1 MTTMTNTD
9 ELTLKV
15 AQLQDALDRVET
27 KVDYN
32 NRVMGAYASKKGL
45 ETGDDEEQG
54 DENKERGNWSGKLD
68 FLLSCLGYAVGL
80 GNVWRF
86 PFLAYENG
94 GGAFF
99 IPYCIML
106 GLVGIPI
113 FFMELSLGQFSSCGP
128 TKCWGFAP
136 IFQGIGYGMMIVSS
150 LVAIY
155 YNMIIAWAFY
165 YLFAS
170 FTDELPWK
178 DCSGGFA
185 NEMCRMGKEN
195 ETDWGNKT
203 AGEDPCKQFST
214 NLNFTKKTDGS
225 CVNAMDK
232 AVHIWDSDLA
242 KKAGIKYMLPSD
254 QYFNYEVLGKTPDKG
269 LENFG
274 EMHWELVLCLLLAWI
289 FVALTLS
296 KGIKSSGKVVYVTA
310 TFPYLVLVILLIRG
324 VTLDGYYDGVSYY
337 ITPTL
342 DRLSD
347 AKVWKD
353 AAVQIFFS
361 LSASWGGLI
370 ALSSYNRFHNDCFRD
385 SLIVSFGNCLTS
397 LFAGFVIFSFLGFL
411 ANETEQEIKDVASGG
426 TGLAFVV
433 YPAAVS
439 EMPISPLWAILF
451 FLMLVTLGVD
461 SEFVLVETVVT
472 SLMDMFPSSRRY
484 KTFVVFASCF
494 VFFILG
500 LPLCCDGGQDLLDL
514 VDTYAGGWNVLVISL
529 CECIAVAWVY
539 GVRRFLMD
547 IETMVGHKV
556 CGFMP
561 WVVWKWWWAACWC
574 VLTPIGV
581 TFILIFSWVDYTRIE
596 YLPRWAD
603 AVGWII
609 TLTVIVAIFG
619 TMIVLLVRT
628 PGSFSERLQV
638 LTTPTR
644 GWGPALPKHRQL
656 VTGYV
661 SNYDVDPANLSPDT
675 MNHNT
680 PQVKYY
686 VNPAMDMYEK

>member
-1 MTTMTNTD
+1 MTTMTSTD
-9 ELTLKV
+9 ELTMKV
-15 AQLQDALDRVET
+15 GQLQEALDRVEH
-27 KVDYN
+27 KVDYHN
-32 NRVMGAYASKKGL
+32 TVMTAYATKKNL
-45 ETGDDEEQG
+45 VTVEGDGEEG
-54 DENKERGNWSGKLD
+54 DENKDRGNWSSQFD

-106 GLVGIPI
+106 GIVGIPI
-113 FFMELSLGQFSSCGP
+113 FFMELSIGQFSSCGP
-128 TKCWGFAP
+128 TRCWGFAP

-150 LVAIY
+150 LVAVY

-170 FTDELPWK
+170 FTDELPWS
-178 DCSGGFA
+178 DCTGSWADGL
-185 NEMCRMGKEN
+185 CRFGKEN
-195 ETDWGNKT
+195 NTDWINNCT
-203 AGEDPCKQFST
+203 QVST
-214 NLNFTKKTDGS
+214 GIEFTYKLDGS
-225 CVNAMDK
+225 CRNNLSEP
-232 AVHIWDSDLA
+232 VHLWSEDIAGENDL
-242 KKAGIKYMLPSD
+242 KYRLPSD
-254 QYFNYEVLGKTPDKG
+254 QYFNYEVLGKTEGKG
-269 LENFG
+269 LEDMG
-274 EMHWELVLCLLLAWI
+274 EMHWQLVLCLLLAWV

-296 KGIKSSGKVVYVTA
+296 KGVKSSGKVVYVTA
-310 TFPYLVLVILLIRG
+310 TFPYLVLIILLVRG
-324 VTLDGYYDGVSYY
+324 VTLDGYYDGISFY
-337 ITPTL
+337 ITPTV

-370 ALSSYNRFHNDCFRD
+370 ALSSYNKFHNDVFRD

-411 ANETEQEIKDVASGG
+411 AHETDQEIDQVASGG

-433 YPAAVS
+433 YPAAVT

-472 SLMDMFPSSRRY
+472 SIMDMFPRSRRY
-484 KTFVVFASCF
+484 KTFVVFATCM

-529 CECIAVAWVY
+529 CECIGIGWVY

-547 IETMVGHKV
+547 IETMVGTKV

-561 WVVWKWWWAACWC
+561 WVVWKWWWAVCWC

-596 YLPRWAD
+596 RLPHWAD
-603 AVGWII
+603 AIGWII
-609 TLTVIVAIFG
+609 TMTVIVAIFG
-619 TMIVLLVRT
+619 TMIVLLVIT
-628 PGSFSERLQV
+628 PGSAKEKLRT

-644 GWGPALPKHRQL
+644 EWGPALPKHRQL
-656 VTGYV
+656 VTYV
-661 SNYDVDPANLSPDT
+661 SNFDVDPTNSLSPDT
-675 MNHNT
+675 VDPAA
-680 PQVKYY
+680 PQTKYY
-686 VNPAMDMYEK
+686 TNQAMDMYEK